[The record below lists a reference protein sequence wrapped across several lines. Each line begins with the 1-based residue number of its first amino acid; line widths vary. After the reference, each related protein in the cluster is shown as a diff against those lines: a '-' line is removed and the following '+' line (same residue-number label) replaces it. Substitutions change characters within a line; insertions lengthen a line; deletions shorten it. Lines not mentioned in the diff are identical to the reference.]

1 MSRAPYV
8 GLHVSTGSR
17 RATAADIVASVQREI
32 ASGALPA
39 GSRLPPV
46 RALEKQLGLSKNT
59 AQAAYDELVARGLV
73 EAREREGVFVMAA
86 TKMHAAQVVIEAPR
100 PVLVDPVIGR
110 PDFTPRGVTNLSTVF
125 IDPELLPTE
134 RLAECAR
141 SVLREKMPSQYDA
154 QGYPPL
160 RQAIAKRLVAR
171 GLDVEADDIV
181 ITTGSQQSL
190 DIVARSLATKRIAP
204 ESPVYAY
211 AKLLFES
218 LGHELIGLPFDP
230 FTGIDL
236 DVWDRALAK
245 KPALAY
251 LIPSF
256 HNPTGYSYSSAELR
270 GVLELCA
277 KHGVAILEDD
287 WGSDMLSDGEYRP
300 MLRALGGKNV
310 LYVNTFTKKLLPS
323 LRIGFVA
330 ASREL
335 VPSLVAA
342 KRLSVLG
349 NAWLTEAVVAEFLD
363 RGYYDTH
370 LQTLQ
375 KNRRAVR
382 RLPRRARRADARRRS
397 LDDAGRRPTLWLEIP
412 RAIDLAALEAHLA
425 SQRRDHEQERRVRRQ
440 PAAAPTWLPDR
451 LCVARRARD
460 ARATLTILADA
471 PYARLISA
479 TCSGATSVS
488 TRVCRAGTRCNSRF
502 QRPSFAARYRH

>member
-1 MSRAPYV
+1 MTVPMTRAPYV
-8 GLHVSTGSR
+8 GLHVATPVGAR

-73 EAREREGVFVMAA
+73 EARVREGVFVMAA
-86 TKMHAAQVVIEAPR
+86 RTVKSVAPIAI
-100 PVLVDPVIGR
+100 PPMPELAPPALSR

-141 SVLREKMPSQYDA
+141 SVLREKMPAQYDA

-160 RQAIAKRLVAR
+160 REAIAKRLVAR
-171 GLDVEADDIV
+171 GLDVEADHIV

-190 DIVARSLATKRIAP
+190 DIVARSLARKRIAL

-218 LGHELIGLPFDP
+218 LGHDCVGLQLDP
-230 FTGIDL
+230 FQGLDL
-236 DVWDRALAK
+236 EAWDRVLAT

-277 KHGVAILEDD
+277 KHQVAILEDD
-287 WGSDMLSDGEYRP
+287 WGSDMMSDGEYRP
-300 MLRALGGKNV
+300 MLRMLGGRNV
-310 LYVNTFTKKLLPS
+310 LYVNSFTKKLLPS
-323 LRIGFVA
+323 LRVGFVA
-330 ASREL
+330 APPEL
-335 VPSLVAA
+335 VPSLVSA
-342 KRLSVLG
+342 KRLSTLG

-370 LQTLQ
+370 LQALQ
-375 KNRRAVR
+375 RA
-382 RLPRRARRADARRRS
+382 
-397 LDDAGRRPTLWLEIP
+397 LDQRYTACLAALDELMPDGVTWTTPGGGPTLWLEIP
-412 RAIDLAALEAHLA
+412 KHLDLEALESHLA
-425 SQRRDHEQERRVRRQ
+425 RRNVAISNKSAAFLGDPHLHGFRVAYAWLAEHEMRS
-440 PAAAPTWLPDR
+440 A
-451 LCVARRARD
+451 
-460 ARATLTILADA
+460 LTILADA
-471 PYARLISA
+471 LRQ
-479 TCSGATSVS
+479 V
-488 TRVCRAGTRCNSRF
+488 
-502 QRPSFAARYRH
+502 